1 MTLTKRVVACLDVSN
16 GRVVKG
22 TKFVELR
29 DVGDPATMAASYEAQ
44 GADEI
49 VFLDISATPENRSTM
64 LSLVRKTA
72 EQLFIPLAVG
82 GGIRSADDVLR
93 ALDEGADK
101 VAINSAAVARP
112 AIITESA
119 DRIGSQC
126 VAASIDIATIDG
138 EWIVVIAGGRKV
150 TALRAV
156 EWARECADR
165 GAGEIILTSIDR
177 DGARSGYDLELTAA
191 VADAVSI
198 PVVASG
204 GAGSALDVVD
214 VLQAT
219 SAQAALVA
227 GILHEGTVSISEIK
241 SALRLSGIAAREAA

>member
-1 MTLTKRVVACLDVSN
+1 MTLAKRVIACLDVDN

-22 TKFVELR
+22 TKFVQLR
-29 DVGDPATMAASYEAQ
+29 DMGDPAAMAASYEVQ

-49 VFLDISATPENRSTM
+49 VFLDISATPDNRSTM

-72 EQLFIPLAVG
+72 ERLFIPLAVG
-82 GGIRSADDVLR
+82 GGIRSVDDVLR

-101 VAINSAAVARP
+101 VAINSAAVAR
-112 AIITESA
+112 AGILSESA
-119 DRIGSQC
+119 GRIGSQC
-126 VAASIDIATIDG
+126 VIASIDVTRING
-138 EWIVVIAGGRKV
+138 EWIVVISGGREI
-150 TALRAV
+150 TALRAI
-156 EWARECADR
+156 EWARRCADC

-177 DGARSGYDLELTAA
+177 DGTRSGYDIELTAA
-191 VADAVSI
+191 IADAVSI

-219 SAQAALVA
+219 NAQAALVA
-227 GILHEGTVSISEIK
+227 GVLHERTVTIGEIK
-241 SALRLSGIAAREAA
+241 SALRLSGIVSRAAA

>member
-29 DVGDPATMAASYEAQ
+29 DIGDPAAMAASYEAQ

-49 VFLDISATPENRSTM
+49 VFLDISATPGNRSTM

-101 VAINSAAVARP
+101 VAINSAAVTRP

-126 VAASIDIATIDG
+126 VTASIDVATIAG
-138 EWIVVIAGGRKV
+138 ELIVVIAGGRKV
-150 TALRAV
+150 TGLRAV

-204 GAGSALDVVD
+204 GAGSALDVVE

-219 SAQAALVA
+219 NAQAALVA
-227 GILHEGTVSISEIK
+227 GILHEGTVSVGEIK
-241 SALRLSGIAAREAA
+241 SAMRISGIAAREAA

>member
-29 DVGDPATMAASYEAQ
+29 DIGDPAKMAASYEAQ

-49 VFLDISATPENRSTM
+49 VFLDISATPENRGTT
-64 LSLVRKTA
+64 LSLVRRTA
-72 EQLFIPLAVG
+72 EQLFIPLVVG

-93 ALDEGADK
+93 ALDAGADK
-101 VAINSAAVARP
+101 VAINSAAVAAP
-112 AIITESA
+112 KIITESA

-126 VAASIDIATIDG
+126 VAASIDVATIDG
-138 EWIVVIAGGRKV
+138 EWIVVIAGGRTV
-150 TALRAV
+150 TGLQAV
-156 EWARECADR
+156 DWARECADR
-165 GAGEIILTSIDR
+165 GAGETILTSIDR

-191 VADAVSI
+191 VAEAIPI

-204 GAGSALDVVD
+204 GAGTALDVVE
-214 VLQAT
+214 VLHAT
-219 SAQAALVA
+219 TAQAALVA

-241 SALRLSGIAAREAA
+241 SAMRISGIEARPAA

>member
-1 MTLTKRVVACLDVSN
+1 MTLAKRVVACLDVSN

-22 TKFVELR
+22 TRFVELR
-29 DVGDPATMAASYEAQ
+29 DIGDPIALAASYEAQ

-72 EQLFIPLAVG
+72 EQLFIPLVVG

-93 ALDEGADK
+93 ALDGGADK
-101 VAINSAAVARP
+101 VAINSAAVQRP

-126 VAASIDIATIDG
+126 VAASIDVASIGG
-138 EWIVVIAGGRKV
+138 EWIVVIAGGREV

-156 EWARECADR
+156 DWARECADR

-204 GAGSALDVVD
+204 GAGSALDIVA

-227 GILHEGTVSISEIK
+227 GILHEGTVSIAEIK
-241 SALRLSGIAAREAA
+241 SAMRISGIASRAAA

>member
-29 DVGDPATMAASYEAQ
+29 DIGDPAMMAASYEAQ

-82 GGIRSADDVLR
+82 GGIRSTDDVLR
-93 ALDEGADK
+93 ALESGADK
-101 VAINSAAVARP
+101 VAINSAAVTRP

-126 VAASIDIATIDG
+126 VVASIDVATIDG
-138 EWIVVIAGGRKV
+138 EWIVVIAGGRTV
-150 TALRAV
+150 TALRAI
-156 EWARECADR
+156 EWARQCADL

-177 DGARSGYDLELTAA
+177 DGARSGYDLELTGA

-204 GAGSALDVVD
+204 GAGCALDVVE
-214 VLQAT
+214 VLQVT

-241 SALRLSGIAAREAA
+241 SALRISGIAAREAA